1 MDDPPTQ
8 NGDEAAPATA
18 AHSADFTGTTT
29 PARTAAPA
37 EAAAPAET
45 PSPAQATEAAI
56 PPHSDGVLYPSRLP
70 AFHRVPATGDIAAFV
85 RWFWISE
92 WDIGPRRTSRQH
104 IIGYPAS
111 NLVVS
116 NDRTEFSGPTTRAS
130 HRDLSGS
137 GWAVGALLQPAAIPL
152 VLNRV
157 TLDRASAAGPTDD
170 ASGADPKG
178 EMSTGGTAHE
188 VSTDGPARRMATGEP
203 TPEPSTGRPACEV
216 RTRGLTRES
225 STASDGIAALRDTV
239 QQVPLPELEAGIHAA
254 MSSSAPPADRRAEAV
269 RAFSAWLSACL
280 GEPTADGLLANQM
293 TEAAET
299 QHQIVTVAGLA
310 ADLHV
315 SQRTLQRLSAT
326 YVGLSPGMLIRRR
339 RVQDGARRLR
349 EQPDLSL
356 TDLAHELGYA
366 DHAHLTH
373 DWRTVL
379 GITPAGYRRD
389 TAPDGPPHTSP
400 LKRSPES

>member
-1 MDDPPTQ
+1 
-8 NGDEAAPATA
+8 
-18 AHSADFTGTTT
+18 
-29 PARTAAPA
+29 
-37 EAAAPAET
+37 
-45 PSPAQATEAAI
+45 
-56 PPHSDGVLYPSRLP
+56 
-70 AFHRVPATGDIAAFV
+70 
-85 RWFWISE
+85 
-92 WDIGPRRTSRQH
+92 
-104 IIGYPAS
+104 
-111 NLVVS
+111 
-116 NDRTEFSGPTTRAS
+116 
-130 HRDLSGS
+130 
-137 GWAVGALLQPAAIPL
+137 
-152 VLNRV
+152 
-157 TLDRASAAGPTDD
+157 
-170 ASGADPKG
+170 
-178 EMSTGGTAHE
+178 
-188 VSTDGPARRMATGEP
+188 
-203 TPEPSTGRPACEV
+203 
-216 RTRGLTRES
+216 
-225 STASDGIAALRDTV
+225 
-239 QQVPLPELEAGIHAA
+239 
-254 MSSSAPPADRRAEAV
+254 
-269 RAFSAWLSACL
+269 
-280 GEPTADGLLANQM
+280 M

-310 ADLHV
+310 AHLHV